1 VPEAADQVGRQQVP
15 YQASP
20 RAGPDRSTVG
30 RVVSILAGTYHTADL
45 GNLPDPVEELVW
57 IPLTRQTHRQNAMR
71 SWQRIT
77 ALGGPAALLDVPE
90 EQLAE
95 LLRDAGFSRQKARW
109 IKWSLAMVV
118 ERFGSL
124 SLAATRSWK
133 DLEVE
138 EFLTTLPG
146 IAIKSAKCVMMYSL
160 DRQVLPVDT
169 HLRRLGE
176 RLGWVRSG
184 LCERRIHQEM
194 ESIVPADQRYSL
206 HVNAIWHGRA
216 VCRALRPRCD
226 ACVIAEFCSKVDV
239 APPRRR

>member
-1 VPEAADQVGRQQVP
+1 MVEFPISGVETYWWLPVLVAFGISAFTSTAGVSGAFLLLPFQVSVLGF
-15 YQASP
+15 
-20 RAGPDRSTVG
+20 AGPAVSPTNLLFN
-30 RVVSILAGTYHTADL
+30 VVAIPSGVYRYQRERRMVWPLAWTI
-45 GNLPDPVEELVW
+45 V
-57 IPLTRQTHRQNAMR
+57 
-71 SWQRIT
+71 
-77 ALGGPAALLDVPE
+77 
-90 EQLAE
+90 
-95 LLRDAGFSRQKARW
+95 
-109 IKWSLAMVV
+109 
-118 ERFGSL
+118 
-124 SLAATRSWK
+124 
-133 DLEVE
+133 
-138 EFLTTLPG
+138 LTTLPG

-184 LCERRIHQEM
+184 LSERRIHQEM

-239 APPRRR
+239 AAPRRR